1 LRSPGEIDL
10 SGTPRVRVEWLVASA
25 RVLLALGCLLA
36 VLVDPLEL
44 PAQVFVLYLLA
55 WYLAYG
61 LGMLALV
68 WAPVKFA
75 PGWALAVHAFDLA
88 SFTLLVATTRAATSP
103 FFMCFVFLLM
113 CGALRWNV
121 RGALWTAA
129 GTLAIYAAISLYGSL
144 VLAVP
149 GFELNTFL
157 IRAVSLTI
165 ITAMLASLS
174 AHQVRFQGE
183 ISRIVEWPRKLPRS
197 PLEVASESLSHA
209 SSLLGDAT
217 LVVAW
222 ATDEAGDLNVGCL
235 HDGEFNLVE
244 GDTSD
249 FDPLVAPGLAGK
261 SFQTADA
268 ADDRGV
274 VVIHTSG
281 GFRRRECR
289 PINEALRARF
299 DIRAVQSWPLDGELI
314 RGRMFCVNRPRMG
327 IDDLVVGEIVAR
339 QVASRLDSALMLERL
354 RGAAALEERVRVASD
369 LHDSLLQAQAGAAL
383 HLLAARRML
392 ERQPDAARQG
402 LEEVQ
407 SLLER
412 GELEMRSFIRG
423 LRPSTAASH
432 EPAEVSLDDRIAAL
446 AGRIERQWT
455 VAVNVTLN
463 GPIDR
468 IPAALHDDVYRLAQE
483 AVLNAA
489 RHAEASTIS
498 LSLAI
503 RGRDLEME
511 VSDNGRGFPFH
522 GTFDLSALNEMQ
534 AGPITLR
541 ERVTRLSGSLWLLS
555 RDTGSIV
562 RMVIPLPTLVTSD

>member
-1 LRSPGEIDL
+1 
-10 SGTPRVRVEWLVASA
+10 
-25 RVLLALGCLLA
+25 VLLALGCFLA
-36 VLVDPLEL
+36 AFVDPVDL
-44 PAQVFVLYLLA
+44 PAQVFVLYLLV
-55 WYLAYG
+55 WYLAYS

-88 SFTLLVATTRAATSP
+88 TFSLLLATTRAATSP
-103 FFMCFVFLLM
+103 FFMWFVFLLM

-129 GTLAIYAAISLYGSL
+129 GAFGIYAVISIYGSL
-144 VLAVP
+144 VLSLP

-157 IRAVSLTI
+157 IRVI
-165 ITAMLASLS
+165 SLS
-174 AHQVRFQGE
+174 VVTAILTSLSEHQVRFQGE
-183 ISRIVEWPRKLPRS
+183 ISRIVEWPRRIPRN
-197 PLEVASESLSHA
+197 PREVAAESLSHA
-209 SSLLGDAT
+209 RNLLGDAP
-217 LVVAW
+217 LIVAW
-222 ATDEAGDLNVGCL
+222 ATDDVSDLNVGCL
-235 HDGEFNLVE
+235 QDGEFNLVE

-249 FDPLVAPGLAGK
+249 FDPLVAPGLAGR
-261 SFQTADA
+261 SFQAADA
-268 ADDRGV
+268 SDERGL
-274 VVIHTSG
+274 VIVHTAAG

-339 QVASRLDSALMLERL
+339 QVATRLDSALMLERL
-354 RGAAALEERVRVASD
+354 RGAAALEERVRVAGD

-392 ERQPDAARQG
+392 DRDPDAARRS

-432 EPAEVSLDDRIAAL
+432 EPSDVSLDDRIAAL

-455 VAVNVTLN
+455 VAVTVTIE
-463 GPIDR
+463 GPVDR
-468 IPAALHDDVYRLAQE
+468 IPAAWHDDVYRLAQE

-498 LSLAI
+498 LSLAV
-503 RGRDLEME
+503 RGRDLELE
-511 VSDNGRGFPFH
+511 VADDGRGFPFH
-522 GTFDLSALNEMQ
+522 GDFDLAALDQMN
-534 AGPITLR
+534 AGPITLK
-541 ERVTRLSGSLWLLS
+541 ERVTRLSGGLWLRS
-555 RDTGSIV
+555 RDTGTIV
-562 RMVIPLPTLVTSD
+562 RMVVPLPTLVTSN